1 MRIVSALLL
10 AACLNLPAIGDNH
23 DTAEAPVE
31 IASEQATG
39 VYRYGATYEFTN
51 TATASDCQKLCD
63 TRSACVAW
71 SYMAGFDGGA
81 SRCEL
86 KRGAGKVEYNPR
98 ATSGLSAMH
107 ENQFQ
112 PVLQNTDEL
121 EGGADLASPPS
132 DKPEPLVATDPT

>member
-23 DTAEAPVE
+23 EIAGDTAEV
-31 IASEQATG
+31 ASEQATG
-39 VYRYGATYEFTN
+39 IYRYGATYEFTN
-51 TATASDCQKLCD
+51 TATASDCQMLCD

-71 SYMAGFDGGA
+71 SYVAGFDGGA

-98 ATSGLSAMH
+98 ATSGLSAAH
-107 ENQFQ
+107 LDRFQ
-112 PVLQNTDEL
+112 PILANPDEL
-121 EGGADLASPPS
+121 AGGPDAPS
-132 DKPEPLVATDPT
+132 IKGGS